1 MDRTTLNFIDW
12 RGDMI
17 AGNNVSKVTV
27 RDLHLTRSTPGSMQG
42 FVTEVRQGEILLEI
56 PKGITFYSYYIFSPD
71 RESVVRE
78 YYFQGFRHLLRF
90 TMDTRLTLQGP
101 TSGGSPTFRAPRW

>member
-42 FVTEVRQGEILLEI
+42 FVKEVRQGEIVLDI
-56 PKGITFYSYYIFSPD
+56 PKGIIIPSICISPD
-71 RESVVRE
+71 RESVRE
-78 YYFQGFRHLLRF
+78 YYLQGFRHLRRF
-90 TMDTRLTLQGP
+90 TMDTRLTLPGP
-101 TSGGSPTFRAPRW
+101 TSGGSPTSPAPRW

>member
-27 RDLHLTRSTPGSMQG
+27 RDLHLTRSTPGAMQG
-42 FVTEVRQGEILLEI
+42 FVTEVREGEIVLEI
-56 PKGITFYSYYIFSPD
+56 PNGK
-71 RESVVRE
+71 
-78 YYFQGFRHLLRF
+78 YYFLPRAVNENDIVFFRVSN
-90 TMDTRLTLQGP
+90 
-101 TSGGSPTFRAPRW
+101 TS

>member
-27 RDLHLTRSTPGSMQG
+27 RDLHLTRSTPGAMQG
-42 FVTEVRQGEILLEI
+42 FVTEVREGEIVLEI
-56 PKGITFYSYYIFSPD
+56 PKGSRKSF
-71 RESVVRE
+71 V
-78 YYFQGFRHLLRF
+78 
-90 TMDTRLTLQGP
+90 
-101 TSGGSPTFRAPRW
+101 TSWE

>member
-27 RDLHLTRSTPGSMQG
+27 RDLHLTRSTPGAMQG
-42 FVTEVRQGEILLEI
+42 FVTEVRQGEIVLDI
-56 PKGITFYSYYIFSPD
+56 PRGIHRYYCFVWEKDP
-71 RESVVRE
+71 VV
-78 YYFQGFRHLLRF
+78 F
-90 TMDTRLTLQGP
+90 
-101 TSGGSPTFRAPRW
+101 

>member
-42 FVTEVRQGEILLEI
+42 FVKEVRQGEIVLEI
-56 PKGITFYSYYIFSPD
+56 PKGIIIPSIYNSPD
-71 RESVVRE
+71 RE
-78 YYFQGFRHLLRF
+78 YYLQGFRHLRRF
-90 TMDTRLTLQGP
+90 TMDTRLTLPGP
-101 TSGGSPTFRAPRW
+101 TSGGSPTSRAPRW

>member
-42 FVTEVRQGEILLEI
+42 FVKEVRQGEIVLEI
-56 PKGITFYSYYIFSPD
+56 PKGIIIFSI
-71 RESVVRE
+71 
-78 YYFQGFRHLLRF
+78 
-90 TMDTRLTLQGP
+90 
-101 TSGGSPTFRAPRW
+101 

>member
-27 RDLHLTRSTPGSMQG
+27 RDLHLTRSTPGAMQG
-42 FVTEVRQGEILLEI
+42 FVTEVRKGEIVLDI
-56 PKGITFYSYYIFSPD
+56 PKGIHHRYYCYVWEKDP
-71 RESVVRE
+71 VVL
-78 YYFQGFRHLLRF
+78 F
-90 TMDTRLTLQGP
+90 
-101 TSGGSPTFRAPRW
+101 

>member
-27 RDLHLTRSTPGSMQG
+27 RDLHLTRSTPGAMQG
-42 FVTEVRQGEILLEI
+42 FVSEVRRGEIVLEI
-56 PKGITFYSYYIFSPD
+56 PTGRYYHFLP
-71 RESVVRE
+71 
-78 YYFQGFRHLLRF
+78 
-90 TMDTRLTLQGP
+90 
-101 TSGGSPTFRAPRW
+101 

>member
-42 FVTEVRQGEILLEI
+42 FVTEVRQGEIVLEI
-56 PKGITFYSYYIFSPD
+56 PKGILPSILIIFSHQTGNQ
-71 RESVVRE
+71 SS
-78 YYFQGFRHLLRF
+78 GNIIFRVS
-90 TMDTRLTLQGP
+90 DTC
-101 TSGGSPTFRAPRW
+101 

>member
-27 RDLHLTRSTPGSMQG
+27 RDLHLTRSTPGAMQG
-42 FVTEVRQGEILLEI
+42 FVTEVRQGEIVLDI
-56 PKGITFYSYYIFSPD
+56 PKGIHRYYCYVWDP
-71 RESVVRE
+71 VV
-78 YYFQGFRHLLRF
+78 F
-90 TMDTRLTLQGP
+90 
-101 TSGGSPTFRAPRW
+101 

>member
-42 FVTEVRQGEILLEI
+42 FVKEVRQGEIVLEI
-56 PKGITFYSYYIFSPD
+56 PKGIIIPSIYISPD
-71 RESVVRE
+71 RE
-78 YYFQGFRHLLRF
+78 YYPQGFRHLRRF
-90 TMDTRLTLQGP
+90 TMDTRLTLRGP
-101 TSGGSPTFRAPRW
+101 TSGGSPTSPPPTS